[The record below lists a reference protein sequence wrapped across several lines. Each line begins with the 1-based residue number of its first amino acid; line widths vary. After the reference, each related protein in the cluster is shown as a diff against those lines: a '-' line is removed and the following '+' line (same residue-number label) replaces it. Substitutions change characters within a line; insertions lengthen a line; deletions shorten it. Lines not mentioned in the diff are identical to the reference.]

1 MQRRMATA
9 HDGRFAANRWQTALF
24 VGLTAVFVGYLAVW
38 LAGPAAGLRFLGVE
52 MGEWL
57 KFLGVGVNRNLFYLP
72 PITLGLML
80 ALLSATWSNRR
91 WQTWALRGTAVAV
104 SLLAFPALE
113 DLTGPSQA
121 AYMPRVWLIG
131 LVLLVS
137 VLAAGLHAWGKANT
151 VPWLLIAICG
161 ILGAVLPTW
170 LFFLVRPMVAEQVG
184 MPIGIGIGVWLNGA
198 GHLLTAAVAAR
209 QIAN

>member
-1 MQRRMATA
+1 MAAGGT
-9 HDGRFAANRWQTALF
+9 RSVSNRWQTALF
-24 VGLTAVFVGYLAVW
+24 VGFTAVFVGYLSVW
-38 LAGPAAGLRFLGVE
+38 LAGPAAGLSFLGVE

-121 AYMPRVWLIG
+121 AYTPRVWLIG
-131 LVLLVS
+131 VVLLAS
-137 VLAAGLHAWGKANT
+137 VLAAGLRIRGEGNA

-161 ILGAVLPTW
+161 ILGAALPTW
-170 LFFLVRPMVAEQVG
+170 LFVLIRPVVVEQVG
-184 MPIGIGIGVWLNGA
+184 TPIGIGIGVWLNGA